1 MEKSITYFQ
10 NPGEN
15 NTANLIRA
23 VKDRALELGINE
35 VVVAST
41 SGKTGVEM
49 AEALEGTGIRTI
61 VVTHQYGTHE
71 AGKWD
76 MESGYAT
83 KLKDMGALVVSQSHQ
98 FSGIEKSIS
107 RTTGGVSRI
116 EVIADTLKKLF
127 GKGFKVA
134 VEVAIMAA
142 DSGAICMHD
151 DIIAIG
157 GTAHGADVACV
168 IKPAHSNNFFGLQIK
183 EIIAMPREK

>member
-1 MEKSITYFQ
+1 MEKSIAYFQ
-10 NPGEN
+10 HPGES
-15 NTANLIRA
+15 NTAEVIRA
-23 VKDRALELGINE
+23 VKERALELGITE
-35 VVVAST
+35 VIVAST

-49 AEALEGTGIRTI
+49 AEALAGTGIRTI

-71 AGKWD
+71 AGMWD
-76 MESGYAT
+76 LEAGCVT
-83 KLKDMGALVVSQSHQ
+83 KLEELGVSIVSQSHQ

-107 RTTGGVSRI
+107 KLAGGASRI
-116 EVIADTLKKLF
+116 EVIAETLKKLF

-151 DIIAIG
+151 DVIAVG

-168 IKPAHSNNFFGLQIK
+168 IKPAHSNNFFELQVK